1 MDDRTEKLLA
11 DLLARR
17 LSGAPTED
25 PGLPTEAL
33 RESEALERLARRMGQ
48 AGRAT
53 PPTAFMTRARGRL
66 LHAIEATQPARPRPG
81 GLPMRPRPLWAIP
94 LVSMLVVGL
103 AGTAGVT
110 YATAAAL
117 PGDILFP
124 AKAAF
129 EQVALDLAPG
139 PSARA
144 DLSLAITERR
154 LSEGEQLAS
163 HGRWA
168 QAGLALEAASGA
180 LDRSV
185 KLLEGVQE
193 ARALDLLTG
202 RLAGLL
208 PRVEG
213 AVALARGAPSTQM
226 KGAAEMLTA
235 SGMRA
240 SEAGKHL
247 GPQHKFD
254 FPLSNG
260 NNLPHPDKPKHTT
273 RGEES
278 PTSSKDKGHGSQPTR
293 TPKKPTGAPK

>member
-25 PGLPTEAL
+25 PGLPTEVL

-53 PPTAFMTRARGRL
+53 PPAAFMTRARGRL
-66 LHAIEATQPARPRPG
+66 LHAIELNQPGRPRPV
-81 GLPMRPRPLWAIP
+81 WAIA
-94 LVSMLVVGL
+94 LVSLLVVGL
-103 AGTAGVT
+103 AGTAGVS
-110 YATAAAL
+110 YAAAAAL
-117 PGDILFP
+117 PGDVLFP
-124 AKAAF
+124 AKAAV

-185 KLLEGVQE
+185 RLLEGVQE
-193 ARALDLLTG
+193 ARALDLLSG

-208 PRVEG
+208 PRVES
-213 AVALARGAPSTQM
+213 AVALARGAPSPQM

-247 GPQHKFD
+247 GPQHNFD

-260 NNLPHPDKPKHTT
+260 NILPHPDKPKHTT
-273 RGEES
+273 RVEES
-278 PTSSKDKGHGSQPTR
+278 PKSPKERGHGSQPTH